1 MRIQNGI
8 AQNKN
13 FFVSENGLG
22 FTGFS
27 PFFSPVNLF
36 SHKKSQGE
44 RSKILRHEPICR
56 KVFNKKRKTFNSLK
70 QRLQGTEIPSV
81 KKQPPPKKQ
90 PEKKSNWRQLHEDF
104 INAIQSAKQVAKAMK
119 EGRPLPPPPPPSIN
133 PDYIQC
139 PYCLRRFNEAA
150 AERHISFCK
159 EQATRRVFAPGQKAA
174 KQGKQQMT
182 QRREPTLTS
191 AVESLLQNRAQEAAI
206 AGKVAIDWVSE
217 HSEILAQG
225 HYYSATGHQLLLPL
239 RCHRVASPCLH
250 YHF

>member
-1 MRIQNGI
+1 MSQLHGTAAGSQDLLACETCGRHF
-8 AQNKN
+8 AQD
-13 FFVSENGLG
+13 VL
-22 FTGFS
+22 
-27 PFFSPVNLF
+27 
-36 SHKKSQGE
+36 
-44 RSKILRHEPICR
+44 LRHEPICR

-104 INAIQSAKQVAKAMK
+104 NAIQSAKQVAKAMK
-119 EGRPLPPPPPPSIN
+119 EGRPLPLPPPPSIN

-174 KQGKQQMT
+174 KQAPGKQQMT

-206 AGKVAIDWVSE
+206 AGPAVQSSAGMPERTKKTSGVPFGKNTSGDSRMGPTRLRTEKMSDGEVES
-217 HSEILAQG
+217 LQG
-225 HYYSATGHQLLLPL
+225 RGG
-239 RCHRVASPCLH
+239 
-250 YHF
+250 FM

>member
-1 MRIQNGI
+1 MNQMHGTAAGSQELLACETCGRHF
-8 AQNKN
+8 AQD
-13 FFVSENGLG
+13 VL
-22 FTGFS
+22 
-27 PFFSPVNLF
+27 
-36 SHKKSQGE
+36 
-44 RSKILRHEPICR
+44 LRYQPICK
-56 KVFNKKRKTFNSLK
+56 KVFTKKRKPFNSLK

-104 INAIQSAKQVAKAMK
+104 INAIQSAKQVTKAMK

-159 EQATRRVFAPGQKAA
+159 EQATRRVFAPGQKAG
-174 KQGKQQMT
+174 KQAPGKQQMT

-191 AVESLLQNRAQEAAI
+191 AVESLLQNRVQEAAI
-206 AGKVAIDWVSE
+206 AGDLLCSPLLECQREPKKHPVYPLEKILQ
-217 HSEILAQG
+217 EILAEDK
-225 HYYSATGHQLLLPL
+225 
-239 RCHRVASPCLH
+239 VADHP
-250 YHF
+250 